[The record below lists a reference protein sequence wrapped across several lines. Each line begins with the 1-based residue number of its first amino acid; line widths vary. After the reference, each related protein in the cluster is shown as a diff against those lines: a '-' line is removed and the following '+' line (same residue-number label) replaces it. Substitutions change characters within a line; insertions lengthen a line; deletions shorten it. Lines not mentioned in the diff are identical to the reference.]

1 MNQIYRECSS
11 NADGQPRSVT
21 MQSISSSLKETMNPK
36 DIMTD
41 AIHNFHPQYQ
51 QYTQYQ
57 SGDQGGSGGGEKAGN
72 SSGAGVSSDGHSG
85 KAESSGSVSSKD
97 TGPSELAAA
106 AVGNIINL
114 STSSEDGNKK
124 SSSQP
129 AKGIKGQKFSEKSGL
144 LSSDDEFQ

>member
-1 MNQIYRECSS
+1 
-11 NADGQPRSVT
+11 
-21 MQSISSSLKETMNPK
+21 MNPK

-57 SGDQGGSGGGEKAGN
+57 SGAQGGSGEKGGN
-72 SSGAGVSSDGHSG
+72 SSVAGGSTDSGGHSG
-85 KAESSGSVSSKD
+85 GVESGTVGSSKD
-97 TGPSELAAA
+97 SGPTELAAA

-114 STSSEDGNKK
+114 SSSSDDGNKK
-124 SSSQP
+124 TLSQP

>member
-1 MNQIYRECSS
+1 
-11 NADGQPRSVT
+11 

-57 SGDQGGSGGGEKAGN
+57 SGGGGGGGGGSGGGEKAGN
-72 SSGAGVSSDGHSG
+72 SSGDGRSG
-85 KAESSGSVSSKD
+85 GMESNGVSSKD
-97 TGPSELAAA
+97 PGPSELAAA
-106 AVGNIINL
+106 AVGNIISL
-114 STSSEDGNKK
+114 SSSSEDGNKK
-124 SSSQP
+124 SQP
-129 AKGIKGQKFSEKSGL
+129 AKGAKGLAFSEKSGL